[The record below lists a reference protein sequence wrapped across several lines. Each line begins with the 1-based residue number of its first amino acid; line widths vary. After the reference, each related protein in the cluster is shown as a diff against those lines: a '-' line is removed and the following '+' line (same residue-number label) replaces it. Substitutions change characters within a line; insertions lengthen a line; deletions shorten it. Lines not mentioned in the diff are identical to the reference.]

1 MKLRSEIFS
10 AKIRA
15 GTVAL
20 WWRSNL
26 IAWAWAIVTGNSST
40 PRFTFIQKNHDD
52 PAFFGQVPF

>member
-1 MKLRSEIFS
+1 MKLRSELFS

-20 WWRSNL
+20 W
-26 IAWAWAIVTGNSST
+26 
-40 PRFTFIQKNHDD
+40 KNHDE

>member
-20 WWRSNL
+20 WWLR
-26 IAWAWAIVTGNSST
+26 TGNSST
-40 PRFTFIQKNHDD
+40 PRFTLIRKNHDD
-52 PAFFGQVPF
+52 AAFFGQVPF